1 VLASHSVESAEVAAL
16 EEEMA
21 NELAKEVGGRGKG
34 NARGSPDL
42 DEGRSITL
50 KPARPTLTQTFTVR
64 PVSLLGIVTL
74 LHPQESK
81 AHLLVAALHAAVPLR
96 QVHSIAKL
104 SLLGRVTL
112 LACPGVRGTPS
123 GGGAARCS
131 PSQTGTRHSQAG
143 QQRSELQYGE
153 VAG

>member
-1 VLASHSVESAEVAAL
+1 MQGVEIKSVLASHSVESAEVAAL

-50 KPARPTLTQTFTVR
+50 KPARPTLTQTF
-64 PVSLLGIVTL
+64 TL